1 MAAEPCARPTEGI
14 VADLDGFAAAQRKLR
29 ANFGEAITFLGPP
42 VTTWPPDTLLDP
54 ETGLPYDPVI
64 EATTTTNEQ
73 SVVCCNVV
81 YKAINRAGISGEA
94 TTTALGWMETGDMML
109 IADISDRPL
118 IDGKAS
124 FVARGEHW
132 DIHATVADG
141 VGAIQRYLVFG
152 KKR

>member
-1 MAAEPCARPTEGI
+1 MAAEPCARPSEGI
-14 VADLDGFAAAQRKLR
+14 VADLNGFAGAQRKLR

-42 VTTWPPDTLLDP
+42 VSTWPPGTPLDP
-54 ETGLPYDPVI
+54 ETQLPYDPVL

-73 SVVCCNVV
+73 SVVCCNVA
-81 YKAINRAGISGEA
+81 YRANRGPSGESA
-94 TTTALGWMETGDMML
+94 SNALGWLETGDMML
-109 IADISDRPL
+109 IADITDRPL

-141 VGAIQRYLVFG
+141 IGGVQRYLVYG
-152 KKR
+152 RKR